1 MRSNRFAGLY
11 LFSKDPAGP
20 GKLLRAAMRAAG
32 RNDPAKKISAAPG
45 LALPPGNRSLPLAGK
60 SGSWLQFES
69 PHAEAGEAAG
79 LYLEQGKSFPSALRG
94 QFAFA
99 LYEAKDDSL
108 LLGTDRFS
116 ELPVFYALF
125 RGGLAWSDYPGLL
138 SRLPGVDGGT
148 DPRAVDLYLSMRY
161 VPPPFTMYKGVRKLP
176 PSSVLTLREGK
187 LSISSYWTP
196 PVKVEKFNSS
206 GEAAEAVRA
215 ALADAVRHRLGGE
228 KKAAGVVSGGLD
240 SSAVSAMLKYCGAG
254 LSTFTLSSKGKEWDF
269 FGPGKALAK
278 AVGSDHHEILYGGPR
293 GEELLEMAAGYGE
306 PQADQCAYPLW
317 KAAGLMKGKA
327 GLMFSGDGGDE
338 VFAGYGYIRKMLAMA
353 REQRAPELE
362 LLLAKARLPETRL
375 TPALRRSFLRGAE
388 RRLRTVYYEL
398 SRIYFADTGDFFL
411 EKERRALCLPGF
423 TASLGAGHVTAA
435 ELVEKE
441 LKGAAGQDW
450 LNRLTLPDL
459 LFFHPDCTVPR
470 LRATAAR
477 AGMRM
482 VFPFLDHKLVELVR
496 GLPENLKLPPG
507 GGCKFMLRKA
517 MEPLLPGRIR
527 AGAQRC
533 FSVPA
538 GTWLK
543 GSLKNFFRDT
553 MLAPG
558 ARTAGLFKRKAVEKL
573 FSEHL
578 AGAEDRT
585 DRLWN
590 LFMLE
595 LWLRTR

>member
-1 MRSNRFAGLY
+1 MRPNRFAGLY
-11 LFSKDPAGP
+11 LFSKDPARP
-20 GKLLRAAMRAAG
+20 AKLLRAALGGGTGGDSSR
-32 RNDPAKKISAAPG
+32 PLSPAPG
-45 LALPPGNRSLPLAGK
+45 LALPPGTHFLPLAGK

-69 PHAEAGEAAG
+69 PHAAAEDAAG
-79 LYLEQGKSFPSALRG
+79 LYLKNGEAFPSALRG

-99 LYEAKDDSL
+99 LHEAKDNSL
-108 LLGTDRFS
+108 LLGSDRFS
-116 ELPVFYALF
+116 ELPVFYAVL
-125 RGGLAWSDYPGLL
+125 RGGLAWSDEPGLL
-138 SRLPGVDGGT
+138 SRLPGVDCGT

-161 VPPPFTMYKGVRKLP
+161 VPPPCTMYKGVRKLP
-176 PSSVLTLREGK
+176 PASVLALRGGK
-187 LSISSYWTP
+187 LSINPYWTP
-196 PVKVEKFNSS
+196 PVKVERFGSA

-215 ALADAVRHRLGGE
+215 ALADAVRHRLAGE

-240 SSAVSAMLKYCGAG
+240 SSSVSAMVTDRGAR
-254 LSTFTLSSKGKEWDF
+254 LSTYTLSSKGKEWDF

-278 AVGSDHHEILYGGPR
+278 AVGSDHHEILYGEPR

-317 KAAGLMKGKA
+317 KAAGLMKGTA

-338 VFAGYGYIRKMLAMA
+338 VFAGYGHIRKMLAMA

-362 LLLAKARLPETRL
+362 LLLAKARLPGTRL
-375 TPALRRSFLRGAE
+375 TPALRRNFILGAE
-388 RRLRTVYYEL
+388 RRLKTVYYEL

-411 EKERRALCLPGF
+411 EKERLALCLPGF
-423 TASLGAGHVTAA
+423 RASLGAGHETAD
-435 ELVEKE
+435 ELIQKE
-441 LKGAAGQDW
+441 ITGTAGQDW

-459 LFFHPDCTVPR
+459 LFFHPECTVPR

-477 AGMRM
+477 AGMRLI
-482 VFPFLDHKLVELVR
+482 FPFLDHKLVELAR
-496 GLPENLKLPPG
+496 GLPEDLKLPAG
-507 GGCKFMLRKA
+507 GDCKFILRKA
-517 MEPLLPGRIR
+517 MERRLPRKIR
-527 AGAQRC
+527 SGAQRC

-553 MLAPG
+553 MLAPD
-558 ARTAGLFKRKAVEKL
+558 ARTGGLFRRKAVEKL
-573 FSEHL
+573 LTEHL
-578 AGAEDRT
+578 SGAVDRT

-595 LWLRTR
+595 LWLRTH